1 MLSHDHFTV
10 LIPHCLIKL
19 TTAVLALLQSQNR
32 CFLHENNTFLDCYNL
47 VLDSTVENL
56 YNEHTGTDTLT
67 APTNNAH

>member
-1 MLSHDHFTV
+1 M
-10 LIPHCLIKL
+10 
-19 TTAVLALLQSQNR
+19 TAALALLQSQNR

-47 VLDSTVENL
+47 VLDSAVENL